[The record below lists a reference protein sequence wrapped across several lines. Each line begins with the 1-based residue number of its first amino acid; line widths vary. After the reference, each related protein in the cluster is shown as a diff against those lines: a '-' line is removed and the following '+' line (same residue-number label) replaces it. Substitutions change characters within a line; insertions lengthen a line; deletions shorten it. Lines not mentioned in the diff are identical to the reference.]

1 MRLLLAAILYVSVLA
16 PWRTVIAQGVSYIGL
31 CNRTWDCDNVMRTW
45 DGKPIITGWL
55 EESFGARCECGKRI
69 LRSNKEK
76 ILRIHLINSPCM
88 RNNRCEPSDVL
99 YKQSAASASRKMLKP
114 RSDVRRK
121 FQRAV
126 ERFKRRI
133 AASKGPLTCYVS
145 PCLECDLYGPARKA
159 MLDIVS
165 VAVPAC
171 VLVDNPLKGSC
182 IKGTVCER
190 HGSNPGLSSPCI
202 ADLDGEELSKP
213 VDIRRF
219 YRNTRQCDLRF
230 YWSSW
235 MNCNGVKDTS
245 RNMSP
250 SFTPPSERRCS
261 SSVFKTKEAGSIAW
275 KLLSHR

>member
-1 MRLLLAAILYVSVLA
+1 MRTLVVLLAFMATA
-16 PWRTVIAQGVSYIGL
+16 QAQGVSYIGL
-31 CNRTWDCDNVMRTW
+31 CNSTWDCDSIMRTW
-45 DGKPIITGWL
+45 DSKPIITGWL

-69 LRSNKEK
+69 LRSEKEK
-76 ILRIHLINSPCM
+76 VLRIHLINSPCM

-114 RSDVRRK
+114 RSDLRRK
-121 FQRAV
+121 FQRVV

-165 VAVPAC
+165 IALPAC
-171 VLVDNPLKGSC
+171 ILVDNPLKGHC
-182 IKGTVCER
+182 IEGTVCER
-190 HGSNPGLSSPCI
+190 HGSGPGLSSPCI
-202 ADLDGEELSKP
+202 ADLDGEELSKT
-213 VDIRRF
+213 VDIQRF

-235 MNCNGVKDTS
+235 MNCSGVKDPS
-245 RNMSP
+245 LSIP
-250 SFTPPSERRCS
+250 LSFTPPSERRCNS
-261 SSVFKTKEAGSIAW
+261 SMFKIKEAGRIAW
-275 KLLSHR
+275 KLLSPR